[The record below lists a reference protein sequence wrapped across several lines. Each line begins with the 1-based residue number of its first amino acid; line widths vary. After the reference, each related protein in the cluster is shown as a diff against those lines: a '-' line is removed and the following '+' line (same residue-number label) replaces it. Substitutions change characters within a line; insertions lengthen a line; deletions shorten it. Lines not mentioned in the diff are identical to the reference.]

1 METINCYNDNN
12 EWWYGSKNYKNNDC
26 ISNNSHK
33 NHDNNKNKLTMIMIK
48 KNDNVTILVKPHI
61 RWFELSH
68 DSMPSLDPSAKV
80 HQSQAPRIRQW
91 SDRGPQLNGLPPG
104 SPNKHEMAWICMN
117 SVADL
122 ATLEAI
128 KAWHLAGL
136 TTCTVSARAF
146 FWQNRMTRR
155 TAFWANPH
163 RSRQLHR
170 LHPLN

>member
-33 NHDNNKNKLTMIMIK
+33 NHDNNKNKLTMRMI